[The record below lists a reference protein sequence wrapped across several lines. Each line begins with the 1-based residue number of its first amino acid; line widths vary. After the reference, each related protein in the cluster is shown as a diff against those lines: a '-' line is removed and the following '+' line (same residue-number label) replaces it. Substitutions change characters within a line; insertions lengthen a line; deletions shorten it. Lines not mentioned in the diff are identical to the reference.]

1 MQYWNDAKCRHGR
14 PTSFSTDLEGMD
26 EVNSKQ
32 RKEEKA
38 IRNNSS
44 QNSNMNQRE
53 RIVVNIC
60 GAKYEIL
67 ESTIQRYPKTLLADH
82 EKRLEYWDEERREYF
97 FDRNRLCFESV
108 LTYYQSGGLILR
120 PPHIPDVL
128 FIREL
133 EFYELGDKV
142 VNTVKSEL
150 ILPEEKR
157 DFPKN
162 KLQAQIWS
170 LFEYPDTGNIA
181 RLIALF
187 SCTIV
192 LLSIVLFCI
201 ETLPAFHDKDSKH
214 DETFYYIEAI
224 CIAWFCLEY
233 IIRFFSS
240 PNKYQFFTQVL
251 NIIDLVAI
259 LPFFISFGLNGH
271 NNNVSSMAL
280 LRAVRLVRVF
290 RIFKLSRYSTGLQIL
305 GMTLRASMGE
315 LGLLVFFL
323 TVGVILFS
331 SAVYYAEMD
340 HKNSLFKSIPHS
352 FWWAIVTMTTVGYG
366 DMYPKT
372 FGGKIVG
379 CLCACTGIL
388 AIALPVPVIVSNFEY
403 FYSKA
408 QRREEGNTDEI
419 NQKFEK
425 QNRLKNFLAVLN
437 RRRPN
442 NRSNEETC
450 FDMGPFP
457 MHTESPHNCNDS
469 HALNPHNDDE
479 EDKDQEKQ
487 EMKLW
492 KYDGTLRASNV

>member
-14 PTSFSTDLEGMD
+14 HTSFSTDLEGMD

-157 DFPKN
+157 DLPKN

-170 LFEYPDTGNIA
+170 LFEYPDSGNIA

-192 LLSIVLFCI
+192 LVSIVLFCM
-201 ETLPAFHDKDSKH
+201 ETLPAFRDKDSKH
-214 DETFYYIEAI
+214 NGIFYYIEAI

-233 IIRFFSS
+233 IIRFLSS
-240 PNKYQFFTQVL
+240 PNKCQFLTQV
-251 NIIDLVAI
+251 
-259 LPFFISFGLNGH
+259 
-271 NNNVSSMAL
+271 
-280 LRAVRLVRVF
+280 
-290 RIFKLSRYSTGLQIL
+290 
-305 GMTLRASMGE
+305 
-315 LGLLVFFL
+315 
-323 TVGVILFS
+323 
-331 SAVYYAEMD
+331 
-340 HKNSLFKSIPHS
+340 
-352 FWWAIVTMTTVGYG
+352 G
-366 DMYPKT
+366 DN
-372 FGGKIVG
+372 
-379 CLCACTGIL
+379 L
-388 AIALPVPVIVSNFEY
+388 VIVIDVIICY
-403 FYSKA
+403 
-408 QRREEGNTDEI
+408 
-419 NQKFEK
+419 
-425 QNRLKNFLAVLN
+425 
-437 RRRPN
+437 
-442 NRSNEETC
+442 
-450 FDMGPFP
+450 
-457 MHTESPHNCNDS
+457 H
-469 HALNPHNDDE
+469 
-479 EDKDQEKQ
+479 
-487 EMKLW
+487 KLTP
-492 KYDGTLRASNV
+492 GIMTSL